1 MTYDSKTLQE
11 YEKELKAQKKKF
23 DKMTKQYKKCT
34 SNYQAEMLY
43 DDLTILS
50 EDIRQLQLIVKELRE
65 EKRLAKVLEDA

>member
-1 MTYDSKTLQE
+1 
-11 YEKELKAQKKKF
+11 
-23 DKMTKQYKKCT
+23 MTKQYKKCT

>member
-1 MTYDSKTLQE
+1 MTYDKKALQK
-11 YEKELKAQKKKF
+11 YEKELKTQKKKL

-34 SNYQAEMLY
+34 SNYQAELLY
-43 DDLTILS
+43 DDLTILG